1 MVIRHLANSKN
12 KGTMSLKLAYLKKKK
27 KNWIHSTIRKSG
39 LQIPK
44 IQLAKIHHFFMTYT

>member
-12 KGTMSLKLAYLKKKK
+12 KGTMSSKLANLKK

>member
-27 KNWIHSTIRKSG
+27 KIG
-39 LQIPK
+39 
-44 IQLAKIHHFFMTYT
+44 YTALSESQACRFLKFS

>member
-12 KGTMSLKLAYLKKKK
+12 KGTMSSKLANIKKK
-27 KNWIHSTIRKSG
+27 KNWIHSTIGKSG